1 MVTSTLINNLSA
13 EHIDARF
20 DSLQKEI
27 KELKKNFE
35 PKAPTEYLTR
45 NEVATM
51 LKCDISTV
59 HNWTVAGKIIS
70 YGIGNRV
77 YFKREEIESALIP
90 LRNNKNI

>member
-1 MVTSTLINNLSA
+1 MIISTLINNLSA
-13 EHIDARF
+13 EHFNARL
-20 DSLQKEI
+20 DGIQQDI
-27 KELKKNFE
+27 KELKENFE

-45 NEVATM
+45 HEVADL

-77 YFKREEIESALIP
+77 YFKREEIDAALIP
-90 LRNNKNI
+90 LKNK